1 MRTSLRTKLILS
13 HLIVIFVAMA
23 VVVFMLLTLSQ
34 RYFLNALEES
44 LVAQA
49 HLLSGALIPGASSEE
64 IEQTL
69 SPAYNAVQQGQIGNL
84 SVQVENTDPEGSES
98 LQPELSNS
106 NLAYLNLISVEL
118 SSDLETRFLVLD
130 NRGVV
135 LVDSLD
141 IDEGMTLRSMESVD
155 NALGGI
161 QGSNSESFNGEEW
174 LFVTVPV
181 RIDNQV
187 VGAIHLG
194 QPLRDI
200 TAVLSD
206 LRSQLLLI
214 LIIALPFSAFI
225 GLLLARNIA
234 QPVRKLT
241 LAAGNLSQ
249 GDYDYPLETSGKD
262 ELGQLS
268 HTFSEMRD
276 RLRAEERTRTQFVSD
291 VSHEL
296 RTPLTAIKGLAE
308 TLRAGAV
315 DDPQV
320 RDRFL
325 TSVEGETDRLIRLVN
340 DLLILSRADS
350 KALTLKRQMVDLKD
364 LVANTI
370 ERLATHAE
378 AKEVDFVQE
387 FADAPLEL
395 SIDVDRIEQVLLIL
409 LDNALKASPEGENV
423 RITGQVVPD
432 GMLEEITG
440 ISPFGRYRPTKTWT
454 LLSITDTGEGV
465 DQGDLP
471 HVFDRF
477 YRADRSRSRDQG
489 GSGLG
494 LSIAKAIIDAH
505 HGSIWLESPPRDI
518 SGGARA
524 VFILPRQ

>member
-181 RIDNQV
+181 RIDN
-187 VGAIHLG
+187 
-194 QPLRDI
+194 
-200 TAVLSD
+200 
-206 LRSQLLLI
+206 
-214 LIIALPFSAFI
+214 
-225 GLLLARNIA
+225 
-234 QPVRKLT
+234 
-241 LAAGNLSQ
+241 
-249 GDYDYPLETSGKD
+249 
-262 ELGQLS
+262 
-268 HTFSEMRD
+268 
-276 RLRAEERTRTQFVSD
+276 
-291 VSHEL
+291 
-296 RTPLTAIKGLAE
+296 
-308 TLRAGAV
+308 
-315 DDPQV
+315 
-320 RDRFL
+320 
-325 TSVEGETDRLIRLVN
+325 
-340 DLLILSRADS
+340 
-350 KALTLKRQMVDLKD
+350 
-364 LVANTI
+364 
-370 ERLATHAE
+370 
-378 AKEVDFVQE
+378 
-387 FADAPLEL
+387 
-395 SIDVDRIEQVLLIL
+395 
-409 LDNALKASPEGENV
+409 
-423 RITGQVVPD
+423 
-432 GMLEEITG
+432 
-440 ISPFGRYRPTKTWT
+440 
-454 LLSITDTGEGV
+454 
-465 DQGDLP
+465 
-471 HVFDRF
+471 
-477 YRADRSRSRDQG
+477 
-489 GSGLG
+489 
-494 LSIAKAIIDAH
+494 
-505 HGSIWLESPPRDI
+505 
-518 SGGARA
+518 
-524 VFILPRQ
+524 